1 MSVMRRVLFRNNE
14 RLEKFQRTWDWVKK
28 DTRWGGIVQASCSG
42 DPGVDRGYG
51 EDGVG
56 LLSSLSQVELELPQ
70 LHLLHKTFVL
80 QFFESQ
86 VVDFCGWVRHE

>member
-1 MSVMRRVLFRNNE
+1 MRRVLFRNNE
-14 RLEKFQRTWDWVKK
+14 RLEKFQRTWDWVKIP
-28 DTRWGGIVQASCSG
+28 DGEGDSVGIMKF
-42 DPGVDRGYG
+42 RIREWI
-51 EDGVG
+51 EDMVKTALG
-56 LLSSLSQVELELPQ
+56 LLGSLSQVELELPQ